1 MRGLTGMRLLIT
13 GAAGGIGTAVVDRLV
28 AEGAHVVGI
37 DMDPPRHAGLEMAL
51 ACDVTSEAEVVSV
64 VASARESLGG
74 IDAVVAGAG
83 IQASAPTHELDAV
96 TFRKVLDVSV
106 LGTFLVAR
114 AVLPDMLERGSGRMV
129 TFGST
134 AAVCAAPGLAAYA
147 AAKGA
152 VLQFTRSIAVEYA
165 GRGIRANCLC
175 PGGTMT
181 PMMQQIDQQRIGPDH
196 FREAHPIGRYA
207 LPEEIAGA
215 AAYLLCDDASF
226 VVGSAFMVDGGF
238 SAR

>member
-1 MRGLTGMRLLIT
+1 MRGLAGRRVLIT
-13 GAAGGIGTAVVDRLV
+13 GAAGGIGSAVVDRLV
-28 AEGAHVVGI
+28 VEGAHVAAVDI
-37 DMDPPRHAGLEMAL
+37 RVPQQTGLAAAL
-51 ACDVTSEAEVVSV
+51 ACDVTSEAEVV
-64 VASARESLGG
+64 AAIAAGYRSLGG

-83 IQASAPTHELDAV
+83 VQASAPTHELEFR
-96 TFRKVLDVSV
+96 TFRSVVDVSL
-106 LGTFLVAR
+106 LGTFLVTR
-114 AVLPDMLERGSGRMV
+114 AVLPHMLERGSGSIV

-165 GRGIRANCLC
+165 NRGVRANCLC

-181 PMMQQIDQQRIGPDH
+181 PMMQQIDEQRTGRDH

-207 LPEEIAGA
+207 RPEEIAGA
-215 AAYLLCDDASF
+215 AAFLLCDDASF